1 MDKKEKKKKRG
12 TNPPLLTCILICR
25 YFLLSPTTNP
35 LLVMNVFG
43 VFACVCACMRACV
56 RACVCVC
63 VCVRARACACVRVRA
78 RACVCVMNTRIHL
91 QAFVSAPGSCEMG
104 RPKYLIINILRRQ
117 GVHMLRRFFVRSPRL
132 SELVACQVLSITSS
146 RWRSRSFVSSH
157 LNLIQ
162 LLLSY
167 FGFTQACQSARCT
180 RGVFCV
186 L

>member
-1 MDKKEKKKKRG
+1 
-12 TNPPLLTCILICR
+12 
-25 YFLLSPTTNP
+25 
-35 LLVMNVFG
+35 
-43 VFACVCACMRACV
+43 MRACV
-56 RACVCVC
+56 RVNEIKCS
-63 VCVRARACACVRVRA
+63 
-78 RACVCVMNTRIHL
+78 HL

-167 FGFTQACQSARCT
+167 FGFTQACLHGARVACS
-180 RGVFCV
+180 VFCDSFIRKHV
-186 L
+186 TVPCFGRISFG